1 VNARAAGGVKGAVG
15 QDAATLHAS
24 ALIVGE
30 AGVLV
35 RGPSGSG
42 KSSLTL
48 ALLALA
54 GDRRCFARLI
64 GDDRVLVR
72 SEGARILA
80 SGAPNMLGLIERRG
94 YGIVRASAEPCAVI
108 RLVVDLL
115 PEGER
120 SERLPERH
128 ALCVTLCGI
137 ALPRLVFEAVS
148 TLFER
153 SYGVLGY
160 LDKIGDKNMTG
171 FAHFA

>member
-1 VNARAAGGVKGAVG
+1 VNARAASGVEGAVRY
-15 QDAATLHAS
+15 DAATLHAS
-24 ALIVGE
+24 ALVVGE
-30 AGVLV
+30 AGVLI

-42 KSSLTL
+42 KSSLAL

-54 GDRRCFARLI
+54 GDRQCFARLI

-72 SEGARILA
+72 SEGERILA
-80 SGAPNMLGLIERRG
+80 SGAPNVLGLIERRG
-94 YGIVRASAEPCAVI
+94 YGIVRESTESCAVI

-128 ALCVTLCGI
+128 ALSVTLHGI
-137 ALPRLVFEAVS
+137 ALPRLVFDAVS

-153 SYGVLGY
+153 SYAVLGY